1 MKKAE
6 EIIEKVKKIS
16 FPEILSTDY
25 ILGVLI
31 AKYDLLR
38 LDYLILQEKYDKLK
52 KANENDS

>member
-6 EIIEKVKKIS
+6 EIIEKVKKVNK
-16 FPEILSTDY
+16 EKLSTDY

-52 KANENDS
+52 KTNEYRQ